1 MEFKI
6 SQKNTSM
13 LKEED
18 EDLQQT
24 YDGFSSFI
32 AFWAATNDVITLQN
46 FLFVQKTTLMQ
57 KLITSCLF

>member
-24 YDGFSSFI
+24 YDGFSSII
-32 AFWAATNDVITLQN
+32 AFWAATNDVIILPN
-46 FLFVQKTTLMQ
+46 FLLLKKITLIQ
-57 KLITSCLF
+57 ELITYCLF